1 MSIPRLTWTQCVP
14 DLTVFHNSPLQSC
27 NTLALE
33 ARAAA
38 MARVADE
45 AQLQAA
51 LAWAAARRL
60 PVIPLGE
67 GSNVIFAGDLD
78 ALVLRV
84 ETRGIEVLADSRDA
98 TVLRVAAGEN
108 WHQLVRQ
115 TLRQGCYGLENLALI
130 PGTVGAAPIQ
140 NIGAYGVELA
150 SFVVAV
156 HGVKIADGSP
166 VSLATAECQFGYR
179 DSVFKQGLCDR
190 LLITAVDFR
199 LSRRPDPRFD
209 YPALACFIEQQQLA
223 EVTPEDVYRAVVS
236 IRRSRLPDPA
246 REPNAGSFFKNPVI
260 DSGLARELSRQFP
273 GLSVY
278 PQPDGRSKLAAG
290 WLIDQCGWKGY
301 RHDRLGVHPEHALVI
316 VNYGNNCGRK
326 LLALADEI
334 ARSVRARFGIALETE
349 PRIYGR

>member
-1 MSIPRLTWTQCVP
+1 MRCVP
-14 DLTVFHNSPLQSC
+14 VLTVLRDSPLQSC

-38 MARVADE
+38 MARVTDE
-45 AQLQAA
+45 EQLLAA
-51 LAWAAARRL
+51 LAWAAGHNM

-67 GSNVIFAGDLD
+67 GSNVVFAGDLD
-78 ALVLRV
+78 SLVLRV
-84 ETRGIEVLADSRDA
+84 ETRGIEVLEDGRDD

-108 WHQLVRQ
+108 WHRLVRN
-115 TLRQGCYGLENLALI
+115 TLREGRYGLENLALI

-150 SFVVAV
+150 PFVVAV
-156 HGVKIADGSP
+156 HCVNIADGSAL
-166 VSLATAECQFGYR
+166 SLAAAQCRFGYR
-179 DSVFKQGLCDR
+179 DSVFKRDLRDR
-190 LLITAVDFR
+190 LIITAVDLR
-199 LSRRPDPRFD
+199 LSRRPHPRLD
-209 YPALACFIEQQQLA
+209 YPALADFVGQQQLA

-260 DSGLARELSRQFP
+260 DGGLARELSKQFP
-273 GLSVY
+273 GLPVY
-278 PQPDGRSKLAAG
+278 PQPNGMSKLAAG
-290 WLIDQCGWKGY
+290 WLIEQCGWKGY

-316 VNYGNNCGRK
+316 VNYGNNSGRQ

-334 ARSVRARFGIALETE
+334 ARSVETAFGIALETE